1 MMGKMKDVVTN
12 PNECTLCGMSTPY
25 ELTPDQNTGYYYC
38 SDKCRETDQMI
49 SNEDYYK
56 DQQLV

>member
-1 MMGKMKDVVTN
+1 MMGKMKDVATN
-12 PNECTLCGMSTPY
+12 PTRCSLCNIVFPF
-25 ELTPDQNTGYYYC
+25 LLIKDQNTDLLYC